1 MLSVIKNTA
10 KAAVFISG
18 LAGMLVLSSY
28 VLTPKDNTEEAGM
41 YDALANGILAEPDD
55 TIDVLI
61 VGDSEVYASI
71 MPVEMWKDYGITS
84 YCCGTGAQK
93 LGYTYEFISKSFE
106 KQSPELVFMETNA
119 IYRELDY
126 DDVLFNKAEGLFPFF
141 AYHSRWKS
149 VTARDLDPAV
159 NYTNISATKG
169 YDPCTDIKPADDSG
183 YMAPSDEKEP
193 VAPINRL
200 YVEKMKKLCAKAD
213 FIIPNMTETAFLLG
227 LPYTEDYDENYVKD
241 ALRRLAEL
249 GCKTPVITGVHY
261 DDKLQGAAA
270 YDSESDRYYFSFGRN
285 VNSRFHGTGDI
296 FSSVFSGACTLG
308 KDIQQCLDIS
318 VKFTLD
324 CIEATI
330 PHMEETWYGSCFE
343 LCLGKLIDY
352 VKEQ

>member
-18 LAGMLVLSSY
+18 LAGMLALSSY

-200 YVEKMKKLCAKAD
+200 YVEKMKKLCGSNGAQLILFSTPSTVNWTSQKHNSIQEIAD
-213 FIIPNMTETAFLLG
+213 ELG
-227 LPYTEDYDENYVKD
+227 LEYVDMNMLREDIAIDWQTDTRDGGDHMNDTGAKKVTSYLGRYISENYTLPAHKD
-241 ALRRLAEL
+241 DAVREQWDKAAE
-249 GCKTPVITGVHY
+249 
-261 DDKLQGAAA
+261 
-270 YDSESDRYYFSFGRN
+270 
-285 VNSRFHGTGDI
+285 SR
-296 FSSVFSGACTLG
+296 
-308 KDIQQCLDIS
+308 
-318 VKFTLD
+318 
-324 CIEATI
+324 
-330 PHMEETWYGSCFE
+330 
-343 LCLGKLIDY
+343 
-352 VKEQ
+352 